1 MVAQVAELVR
11 RDLTADLSTAALSE
25 SVHVSAFHFHRIFA
39 AVTGETPAA
48 FVRRARLERAAK
60 VMAAAPD
67 RRLTDIA
74 FDVGLSSPS
83 ELSRS
88 FRRAHGM
95 APSDLEPGRRWAG
108 EGAIPEPPD
117 LSGLTEVVSLTARR
131 LAVVRARGVIGLHDL
146 SEPYRRLVDWCGEAG
161 LGDAWQLIG
170 ACWDDH
176 ETTPLD
182 RIHYEFGAVV
192 DHDVPI
198 EAPLV
203 ERRLPAATAVVV
215 RCDGP
220 PADAADAWE
229 FLYRTWLPSRGR
241 VPAHLPSLKL
251 FRERPD
257 QIGWERWHVDCA
269 IALDPS

>member
-1 MVAQVAELVR
+1 MSRRVAPQWEAMVAQVAELVR

-131 LAVVRARGVIGLHDL
+131 LAVVRARGVIGLDDL

-176 ETTPLD
+176 ETTPSIGSTTSSVPWSTTTC
-182 RIHYEFGAVV
+182 RSRRRSSNGGSRRRPRSSSGATV
-192 DHDVPI
+192 
-198 EAPLV
+198 
-203 ERRLPAATAVVV
+203 RRPT
-215 RCDGP
+215 RPTPGSSCIGP
-220 PADAADAWE
+220 GCRRGAG
-229 FLYRTWLPSRGR
+229 SRLTCHR
-241 VPAHLPSLKL
+241 
-251 FRERPD
+251 
-257 QIGWERWHVDCA
+257 
-269 IALDPS
+269 